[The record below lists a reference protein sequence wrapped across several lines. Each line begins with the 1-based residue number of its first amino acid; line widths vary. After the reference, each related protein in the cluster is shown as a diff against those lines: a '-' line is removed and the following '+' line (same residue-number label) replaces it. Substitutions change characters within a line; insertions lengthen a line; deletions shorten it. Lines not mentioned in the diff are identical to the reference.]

1 MDYADAWDLQT
12 RIHQGLVERKRAI
25 WRGESPEGSPE
36 HTFILCEHPPVFT
49 LGKSGSEDHL
59 RLDEDSRR
67 ELGFQYFRINRGG
80 DITYHGPG
88 QVVGYPILDL
98 EDFYCD
104 VHRYVRDLEEVMI
117 RVMNQYGLQ
126 GERDPQYTGVWLS
139 PANGRP
145 WRKICAIGVHLSRWV
160 SLHGF
165 AFNISTDLSHF
176 QHIVPCGIKED
187 DRAVTSMAA
196 ELGYPPDLEEIKASI
211 ARHFADVFE
220 CTLQST

>member
-1 MDYADAWDLQT
+1 MDYAEAWDLQT
-12 RIHQGLVERKRAI
+12 RIHQGLVERKRAL
-25 WRGESPEGSPE
+25 WRGETIEGAPE
-36 HTFILCEHPPVFT
+36 HTFLLCEHPPVFT

-59 RLDEDSRR
+59 RLDEESRR
-67 ELGFQYFRINRGG
+67 DLGFQYFRINRGG

-117 RVMNQYGLQ
+117 RVMNQYGLH
-126 GERDPQYTGVWLS
+126 GERDPRYTGVWMS
-139 PANGRP
+139 PANGKP

-176 QHIVPCGIKED
+176 QHIVPCGIKEG
-187 DRAVTSMAA
+187 DRGVTSMAA
-196 ELGYPPDLEEIKASI
+196 ELGHPPDLEEIKASI
-211 ARHFADVFE
+211 GRHFADVFR
-220 CTLQST
+220 CTLQYY